1 MFKLLTTTALVTV
14 LSTAAFADYNDYYI
28 AVEGNNIITD
38 ITTTDGNG
46 YTRVEVTTQATD
58 GVDED
63 GVTLS
68 ANEQSQESNVA
79 FVTDAGVIVGNTNL
93 ENGEDSITLEV
104 NTVLHSEVTSE
115 IADAVDGLATE
126 TYVTDAISDATLTG
140 EQGEAG
146 ADAVVSVDSFSIGGP
161 SHTGPD
167 QTEVTI
173 TGTTTETT
181 FIVTD
186 GADGADGRIGVD
198 GDKGDRGQAGATGAT
213 GAQGAKGEKGDKGDD
228 FDGDARL
235 STVEADL
242 QLKATIAALAT
253 MQAELTAAIEAAET
267 AAAEANAATAAAV
280 EAADSAAKA
289 EAKAIKAAA
298 KAAKA
303 TAKAARD
310 AIANQVVSLEDQW
323 KADKVVINGDISELK
338 SKVSNNT
345 ARISKVEGLAA
356 SNSNRLDAVEATL
369 ADHETRIF
377 DLENPVDNED
387 ADDKLWTSLMGQV
400 SHAKHTDTPTYFM
413 TQKGPI
419 DLRGVSTVA
428 VAGGKVSFAM
438 SKTYAYDVMGWK
450 SVWVRG

>member
-1 MFKLLTTTALVTV
+1 MFKLLSTTALVAV
-14 LSTAAFADYNDYYI
+14 MGSVSFADSISSTGVYVSDEVESITVTSTNDGHSTVYTADDSSATGYTSSL
-28 AVEGNNIITD
+28 GNPIHEDFLTGTPDPDDGTIHGRIVTTGVSTSTVDLVTESELND
-38 ITTTDGNG
+38 LFATTTDGSVLTINHG
-46 YTRVEVTTQATD
+46 SESTEVASTQY
-58 GVDED
+58 
-63 GVTLS
+63 
-68 ANEQSQESNVA
+68 
-79 FVTDAGVIVGNTNL
+79 
-93 ENGEDSITLEV
+93 
-104 NTVLHSEVTSE
+104 
-115 IADAVDGLATE
+115 IA
-126 TYVTDAISDATLTG
+126 DAISDATLTG
-140 EQGEAG
+140 DDGDKGDKGDRGQAG
-146 ADAVVSVDSFSIGGP
+146 D
-161 SHTGPD
+161 
-167 QTEVTI
+167 
-173 TGTTTETT
+173 
-181 FIVTD
+181 D
-186 GADGADGRIGVD
+186 GDK
-198 GDKGDRGQAGATGAT
+198 GDKGDRGQAGAA

-280 EAADSAAKA
+280 EAAADAAKA
-289 EAKAIKAAA
+289 EAQAIKAAA

-303 TAKAARD
+303 TAKAARTV
-310 AIANQVVSLEDQW
+310 IANKVVSLEDQW

-377 DLENPVDNED
+377 DLENPVDKTD
-387 ADDKLWTSLMGQV
+387 ADDALWTSLMGQV

-438 SKTYAYDVMGWK
+438 SKTYAYNVMGWNT
-450 SVWVRG
+450 VWVRG